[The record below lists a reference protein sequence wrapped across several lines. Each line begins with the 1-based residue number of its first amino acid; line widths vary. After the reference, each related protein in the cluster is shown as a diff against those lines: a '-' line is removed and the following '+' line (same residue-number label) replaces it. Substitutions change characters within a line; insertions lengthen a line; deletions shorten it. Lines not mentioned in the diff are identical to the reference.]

1 MLDAEF
7 LEQVQEV
14 VASCTHPKVQKA
26 VFSATLPANAEKIA
40 MSMLHDPI
48 RVVVGL
54 KYANGSFACKRH
66 SYRNS
71 TEIHHCH

>member
-7 LEQVQEV
+7 INQVQEV
-14 VASCTHPKVQKA
+14 LGACTHPKLQKA

-40 MSMLHDPI
+40 MGMLHNPI

-54 KYANGSFACKRH
+54 KYV
-66 SYRNS
+66 
-71 TEIHHCH
+71 